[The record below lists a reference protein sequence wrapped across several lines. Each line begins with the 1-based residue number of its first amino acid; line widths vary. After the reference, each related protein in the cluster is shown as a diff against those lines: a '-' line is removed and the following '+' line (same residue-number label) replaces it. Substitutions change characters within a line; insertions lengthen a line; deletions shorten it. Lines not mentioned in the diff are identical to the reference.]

1 MEEDFNDL
9 GAGNDIPPK
18 DDLAHIHAAFEQLM
32 QNDMEYM
39 DDLED
44 YIEGH
49 RQQDAP
55 IELLHGYNPAGHIPA
70 EQQDLPVLDN
80 IVPQPIALIGP
91 AEQVPV
97 EHLDLPLNPPVPD
110 IVQQAVTPIGPAEQA
125 LADHPYLPLD
135 PPVPQPIIP

>member
-9 GAGNDIPPK
+9 GAGNDIPPE
-18 DDLAHIHAAFEQLM
+18 DDLAYIHAAFEQLM
-32 QNDMEYM
+32 QNDLEYM

-44 YIEGH
+44 HVEDH
-49 RQQDAP
+49 RQQQDAP
-55 IELLHGYNPAGHIPA
+55 LELLHGYNPAEHIPA
-70 EQQDLPVLDN
+70 EQQDLPILD

-110 IVQQAVTPIGPAEQA
+110 I
-125 LADHPYLPLD
+125 
-135 PPVPQPIIP
+135 